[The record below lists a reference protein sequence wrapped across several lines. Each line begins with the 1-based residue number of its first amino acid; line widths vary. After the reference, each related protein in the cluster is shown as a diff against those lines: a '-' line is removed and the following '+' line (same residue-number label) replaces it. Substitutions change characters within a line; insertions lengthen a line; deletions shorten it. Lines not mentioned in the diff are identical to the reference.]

1 MYASNYWQAEAA
13 MIRGHSTWNAGNTAK
28 FGRLARIGSARIG
41 SARIGSARIG
51 LVELS
56 ELVEYPTEYGEHG

>member
-1 MYASNYWQAEAA
+1 
-13 MIRGHSTWNAGNTAK
+13 
-28 FGRLARIGSARIG
+28 LARIGSARIG